1 MGKFMYE
8 ALRVDF
14 EDRVLAHLQ
23 YVIGAK
29 LRRGES
35 FHFSWRDDASI
46 GDGRTT
52 IWIHPSATIVYK
64 YYGSRPPAINRA
76 WIEALSQA
84 ANSASGLHLV
94 PEPDEPARRP
104 DEQARSGEL

>member
-1 MGKFMYE
+1 MGKFIYE
-8 ALRVDF
+8 SLRVDF

-46 GDGRTT
+46 GNGRTT
-52 IWIHPSATIVYK
+52 IWMHPSATIVYK
-64 YYGSRPPAINRA
+64 YYGSRPPSINRA

-84 ANSASGLHLV
+84 ANSGAGLHLV
-94 PEPDEPARRP
+94 PEPADVPTNGG
-104 DEQARSGEL
+104 DS

>member
-1 MGKFMYE
+1 MGKFIYE
-8 ALRVDF
+8 SLRVDF

-52 IWIHPSATIVYK
+52 IWLHPSATIVYK
-64 YYGSRPPAINRA
+64 YYGSRPPVINRA
-76 WIEALSQA
+76 WVELLSQA
-84 ANSASGLHLV
+84 ANSAAGLHLV
-94 PEPDEPARRP
+94 PEPPLP
-104 DEQARSGEL
+104 PTNGDEQ